1 MDLACELLFCEELQ
15 MGPLPAVSFCGHG
28 GQVGRLQCV
37 PDDSMSGVMGL
48 LASLRLLLEPGWG
61 SGTGD

>member
-1 MDLACELLFCEELQ
+1 MDLACKLLFCEQLQ
-15 MGPLPAVSFCGHG
+15 MGPLPAVSFC

-37 PDDSMSGVMGL
+37 PDDSMSGVMGM